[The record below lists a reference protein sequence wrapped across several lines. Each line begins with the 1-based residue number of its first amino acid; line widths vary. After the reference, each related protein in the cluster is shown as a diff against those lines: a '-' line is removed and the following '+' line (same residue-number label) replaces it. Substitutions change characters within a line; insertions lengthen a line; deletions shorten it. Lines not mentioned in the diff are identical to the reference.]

1 MSKTP
6 WEKARGHGALLAVLT
21 LAVALA
27 YGAVL
32 PNGFS
37 EIDDPSLLDR
47 VRNGLP
53 VTSHFRP
60 LYPAWNTLLFRL
72 FGLNAWPYYAAG
84 LALHVA
90 SAFACA
96 LLVGRL
102 AASAAGALTA
112 GLVFALFYSPHQ
124 AVLWIAANCGLLSV
138 AFVLLAALLWHRHVT
153 TNARP
158 AQVLA
163 LLASAAA
170 MASKEDSVV
179 LAPLLVG
186 VDLCVN
192 GRRALAPRTLA
203 RRYAPFV
210 VLGLAYIAI
219 AFRPSLWADMP
230 GVDRYDLRPGLVAE
244 LFGNFALLFA
254 IGQRH
259 PAETSAAAVGAGA
272 LLVAVFSAAAIL
284 LRGSRGV
291 IWTGLA
297 VALFALAPALPGPFQ
312 IAGSRYAYP
321 ASIGVAFLA
330 GGIAASFARWTEL
343 RPARRA
349 LRACGAIVL
358 ASWLGLQTAAIRSVE
373 AWRYQRNCARLHNLI
388 EGTREIALAL
398 RGRESEVWV
407 LAPDIW
413 NPVDFECGVRLFLEG
428 LVAPAGLEWLAADDG
443 ARVLA
448 ALDAKSGAAPA
459 FTSAGGGRLE
469 RLDLSA
475 LEGRLAAIASA
486 RRPYAGAHEG
496 ELPLVRLRILGS
508 SMPSR

>member
-32 PNGFS
+32 SNGFS
-37 EIDDPSLLDR
+37 EVDDPSLLDR

-53 VTSHFRP
+53 VTPHFRP

-84 LALHVA
+84 IALHIA

-102 AASAAGALTA
+102 TASAVGAFTA

-124 AVLWIAANCGLLSV
+124 VVLWIAANCGLLSV
-138 AFVLLAALLWHRHVT
+138 AFVLLAGLLWHEHVT

-170 MASKEDSVV
+170 MASKEDAVV
-179 LAPLLVG
+179 LAPLLLG
-186 VDLCVN
+186 IDLCVH
-192 GRRALAPRTLA
+192 GRRALALRTLA
-203 RRYAPFV
+203 RRYTPFV
-210 VLGLAYIAI
+210 VLGVAYLAI
-219 AFRPSLWADMP
+219 ALRPSLWAHRP
-230 GVDRYDLRPGLVAE
+230 GVGYELDPGLAAE
-244 LFGNFALLFA
+244 LLGNLALLFA

-272 LLVAVFSAAAIL
+272 LLVAVLSAAAIR

-291 IWTGLA
+291 IGTGLA
-297 VALFALAPALPGPFQ
+297 VALFALAPALPGPFP

-330 GGIAASFARWTEL
+330 GGIAASFARWSGTQTAGRAL
-343 RPARRA
+343 RPAA
-349 LRACGAIVL
+349 AVVL
-358 ASWLGLQTAAIRSVE
+358 AAWLLAQAAAIRSIE
-373 AWRYQRNCARLHNLI
+373 RWRYQRNCERFRGLI
-388 EGTREIALAL
+388 ESTREIALAE
-398 RGRESEVWV
+398 RGHSSEVWV

-413 NPVDFECGVRLFLEG
+413 NPVDFECGVRLFLED
-428 LVAPAGLEWLAADDG
+428 LVAPAGLEWLAVDDG

-448 ALDAKSGAAPA
+448 ALDATSGAAPA
-459 FTSAGGGRLE
+459 FTSAGDGRLE
-469 RLDLSA
+469 RLDLRA
-475 LEGRLAAIASA
+475 LEGRLAAVASA

-496 ELPLVRLRILGS
+496 ELPLIRLRILG
-508 SMPSR
+508 RAGG